1 MFKLAFLCN
10 IDSEKLLRQHIALP
24 KGTLVSLIQRLLYLA
39 EYLLLATEVISDFF
53 KLSHKS
59 SSSMEMLLLCPV
71 NQKRLKTETER
82 ETAHNLSWFL
92 LH

>member
-39 EYLLLATEVISDFF
+39 EYLLLATEVISDF
-53 KLSHKS
+53 LSYHTNPQVPWK
-59 SSSMEMLLLCPV
+59 CCYYV
-71 NQKRLKTETER
+71 Q
-82 ETAHNLSWFL
+82 
-92 LH
+92 